1 MYRDIYGLHAPLRL
15 MMERKVVSTVST
27 LYYLLFGTVITSEQS
42 IHTSV
47 LPRSNVHLDVLMG
60 RDESLD
66 AVDIFDGSSVALSM
80 AFC

>member
-1 MYRDIYGLHAPLRL
+1 M
-15 MMERKVVSTVST
+15 
-27 LYYLLFGTVITSEQS
+27 ITSKQS
-42 IHTSV
+42 IHNSV

-60 RDESLD
+60 RDETLD